1 MRKPHL
7 AVAGLLAGLVF
18 ANGCYGPFHL
28 VRKVHK
34 FNGEVSDNKWVVELA
49 FLVMYLFPVYGLAGA
64 ADAIIFNSIEFWTG
78 ENPLAPASLDAPKTK
93 RIVRGDQE
101 ILLSRLST
109 PAGEQLLLQ
118 QLSAGQP
125 GQSLRVQREGNGM
138 VAFNGEGQVV
148 YRAQTLADGSVT
160 ISDAQGTQVA
170 QYSEDQVQQFLK
182 SSLQ

>member
-1 MRKPHL
+1 MRKPHV

-49 FLVMYLFPVYGLAGA
+49 YLVMTWLPVYGLAGA

-78 ENPLAPASLDAPKTK
+78 ENPLAPNANTNTK

-101 ILLSRLST
+101 ILLSRLAT
-109 PAGEQLLLQ
+109 PQGEQFLLQ

-125 GQSLRVQREGNGM
+125 GQSLRLQRDSTGV
-138 VAFNGEGQVV
+138 VAFNGNGDIL
-148 YRAQTLADGSVT
+148 YRAQTLADGGVA

-170 QYSEDQVQQFLK
+170 QYSEDQVQRFLK